1 MPSPLP
7 VPKRVTSSP
16 GRHEIC
22 LIYGFRK
29 TLLERLVVPRRKMG
43 KSRNESR
50 GTILKEKGLNLTVF

>member
-7 VPKRVTSSP
+7 VPKRVMSSP

-29 TLLERLVVPRRKMG
+29 TVLERLIVPRTDTT
-43 KSRNESR
+43 ES
-50 GTILKEKGLNLTVF
+50 KEGGQ